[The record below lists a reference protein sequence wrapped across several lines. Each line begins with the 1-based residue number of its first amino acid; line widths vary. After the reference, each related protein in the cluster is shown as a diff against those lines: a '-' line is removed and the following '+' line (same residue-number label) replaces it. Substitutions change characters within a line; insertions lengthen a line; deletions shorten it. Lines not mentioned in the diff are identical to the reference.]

1 MAASSPT
8 TAAISDVMIPQI
20 IKRITALCMSLGI
33 GRYATEA
40 IRPLPA
46 NRPPLRSREHVE
58 AAEKFG
64 TSNAFYQTTYNTN
77 SPQGREEQQRELK
90 FQERNL
96 KQLRD
101 NDEALGKEYE
111 HAQDELK
118 KYISVCAEASNML
131 GALGPKGMHKDKLF
145 GALRT
150 ELGPDADTQVPL
162 HEALLS
168 LQALKTTFHKVD
180 TDEAF
185 RLIVSCMPSTEGMHK
200 GSGQDFTKYY
210 HDLCALHQRLEAGAL
225 TPAGSAPELV
235 LTTKSMRQLLMC
247 FIDHG
252 DHGARV
258 HALLSAIAE
267 PAYTSLS
274 ELNKWYLVASAIVDA
289 EAAKSHVIKTAPKVA
304 ALVSKGAE
312 TARRSGLSKEEKEE
326 QQRKKEE
333 YQRRTS
339 PEAVNDMFK
348 TYKFPPS
355 EKICPWPHLSD
366 GTHYG
371 HECRQVA
378 KVVNHPDFKN
388 TGIAPEVFNLL
399 KKVT

>member
-8 TAAISDVMIPQI
+8 AASSDVMIPQV
-20 IKRITALCMSLGI
+20 IKKITALCKSMGI
-33 GRYATEA
+33 GSYAKEP
-40 IRPLPA
+40 IRALPE

-64 TSNAFYQTTYNTN
+64 RANAFYNTTYNT
-77 SPQGREEQQRELK
+77 SDLKVREGLQQELK

-96 KQLRD
+96 KQLKD
-101 NDEALGKEYE
+101 NDDALAKEYE

-118 KYISVCAEASNML
+118 KYISVCTEASKML
-131 GALGPKGMHKDKLF
+131 GPLGPTGMHKDKLF

-162 HEALLS
+162 HEVLLS
-168 LQALKTTFHKVD
+168 LQALKTTVHKVD

-185 RLIVSCMPSTEGMHK
+185 RMIVSCMPNKEGMHK

-210 HDLCALHQRLEAGAL
+210 NDLCALYQRLEAGAP
-225 TPAGSAPELV
+225 TPEAGSAPELV
-235 LTTKSMRQLLMC
+235 LTLKSMRQLLMC

-258 HALLSAIAE
+258 HAQLSAITE
-267 PAYTSLS
+267 PAYTALS
-274 ELNKWYLVASAIVDA
+274 ELNKWYLVASATVDA

-312 TARRSGLSKEEKEE
+312 TARRSGTEAVRRSGVS
-326 QQRKKEE
+326 KEE
-333 YQRRTS
+333 YQRMTS
-339 PEAVNDMFK
+339 PEGVNDMFK
-348 TYKFPPS
+348 TYKFPAT
-355 EKICPWPHLSD
+355 EKICPWPHFND

-378 KVVNHPDFKN
+378 KVVNHHDFKN
-388 TGIAPEVFNLL
+388 TGIAPEVFKLL
-399 KKVT
+399 KKQDA